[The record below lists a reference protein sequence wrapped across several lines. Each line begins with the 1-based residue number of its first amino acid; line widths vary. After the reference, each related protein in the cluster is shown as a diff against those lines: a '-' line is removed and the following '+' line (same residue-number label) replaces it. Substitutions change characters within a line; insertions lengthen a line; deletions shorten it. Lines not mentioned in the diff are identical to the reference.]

1 MDLDVLKELEKI
13 VEDFYEA
20 IHGLAK
26 AVDKLNADIKRIK
39 QEASEESLP
48 QVTLEQV
55 RAVLAA
61 KSQAGKTEEVRILI
75 NSYGVTKLR
84 DVNSQSYAELLNK
97 AEEL

>member
-13 VEDFYEA
+13 VEDVYEA
-20 IHGLAK
+20 VHGLAK

-39 QEASEESLP
+39 KETSEESLP

-75 NSYGVTKLR
+75 NGYGVTKLR
-84 DVNSQSYAELLNK
+84 DVNPQSYAELLNK